1 MASEFSP
8 SLDSTMK
15 FAPTPRSTNE
25 VDAPTE
31 VLTDASEH
39 VPKGRIIDD
48 PTRGTTFWEIYH
60 DDSEQ
65 VPDSEHG
72 VLDGT
77 DGVLNEEEEEKAW
90 GKPFR
95 VEWLSTSRL
104 PFHRIRGLRNPWN
117 SNREV
122 KIARDGTEIE
132 PSVGQ
137 RLIGLFNNSQGA
149 GDSSAAARPPTG
161 ATPRYYQTGSY
172 SQ

>member
-8 SLDSTMK
+8 SLDSTIK
-15 FAPTPRSTNE
+15 FAPLPRSTNE
-25 VDAPTE
+25 LELPKE
-31 VLTDASEH
+31 VLTDATEH
-39 VPKGRIIDD
+39 VPKGRILHD
-48 PTRGTTFWEIYH
+48 PSRGTIFWEMYE
-60 DDSEQ
+60 DDSEK
-65 VPDSEHG
+65 PLDNEIS
-72 VLDGT
+72 VLDGK
-77 DGVLNEEEEEKAW
+77 DGVINEEEEERSW

-137 RLIGLFNNSQGA
+137 RLIGLFNTGQGT
-149 GDSSAAARPPTG
+149 GPSVAARPLAGTMS
-161 ATPRYYQTGSY
+161 RYQQMGSF

>member
-8 SLDSTMK
+8 SLDSTK
-15 FAPTPRSTNE
+15 KIAPAPRSTTE
-25 VDAPTE
+25 LDLPKE
-31 VLTDASEH
+31 VLTDATEYL
-39 VPKGRIIDD
+39 PKGSIIDD
-48 PTRGTTFWEIYH
+48 PTRGTVFWEIYH
-60 DDSEQ
+60 EDSEKIT
-65 VPDSEHG
+65 DTEDNDF
-72 VLDGT
+72 DGK
-77 DGVLNEEEEEKAW
+77 DVALNEEEEDRSW

-137 RLIGLFNNSQGA
+137 RLIGLFNNGQGA
-149 GDSSAAARPPTG
+149 GSSAAARPPVG
-161 ATPRYYQTGSY
+161 AVPRYQQTGLY
-172 SQ
+172 TQ

>member
-8 SLDSTMK
+8 SLDSTIK
-15 FAPTPRSTNE
+15 FAPVPRSTNE
-25 VDAPTE
+25 LELPKE
-31 VLTDASEH
+31 VPTDATEY
-39 VPKGRIIDD
+39 VPKGRILHD
-48 PTRGTTFWEIYH
+48 PTRGTIFWEIYQ
-60 DDSEQ
+60 DGSEKA
-65 VPDSEHG
+65 
-72 VLDGT
+72 LDNET
-77 DGVLNEEEEEKAW
+77 SVFDGQDGALNEEEEERAW

-137 RLIGLFNNSQGA
+137 RLIGLFNNAQGA
-149 GDSSAAARPPTG
+149 GSSAAARPPVG
-161 ATPRYYQTGSY
+161 AMPRYQQMGSY
-172 SQ
+172 AQ